1 MDEKEMSQIAEI
13 VAKSVAAFKGDVS
26 KTITG
31 TPDAQLMF
39 GSGGLFSRLGL
50 DNPVVNLALSP
61 VGIDRLLPVMSS
73 NILNPIYSYITG
85 IESDE
90 KSEEPDGVCDDVP
103 GGVIE
108 ACHQTAQFGRYS
120 RGSKELEVNTLMQV
134 VNGHLTTDLQLM
146 GSLLGAGHALLPA
159 ITAGADKSNVLQSVI
174 QVQLVIVGALLQRIL
189 SRQLWQGDP
198 VNNTG
203 GGGYKEFPG
212 LDIQIATGKKDC
224 FTNTACAAL
233 DPDIKDFNF
242 NMVDSPDVD
251 IVMYLTWISRWIRK
265 VADGTGIAPV
275 TWVIAMRPELFG
287 ELVEIWPCRY
297 LTSRCVPAT
306 SNQQMGIVLN
316 DSTNVTMRDQMRNGQ
331 YLLIDGVQW
340 PVVLD
345 DGIRELTA
353 ADNGN
358 IAPGFYAS
366 DIYFLPLK
374 IMGGFPVLYWETMDY
389 SSAMADLSVLN
400 GKEQFWATDGGRFM
414 WTMQQKNYCFK
425 FQGKLEPR
433 VILRA
438 PQVAGRLKNVK
449 YSPMQ
454 HMPSPF
460 EDSPY
465 FRKGGVESVPAPS
478 FFTDW

>member
-1 MDEKEMSQIAEI
+1 MLEEKDMSQIAEI
-13 VAKSVAAFKGDVS
+13 VAKSVAAFKGDVN

-31 TPDAQLMF
+31 TADAQLLF
-39 GSGGLFSRLGL
+39 NTGGLFSRLGL

-73 NILNPIYSYITG
+73 NILNPIYTYITG
-85 IESDE
+85 IESAE
-90 KSEEPDGVCDDVP
+90 GATEPDGPCDDVP

-134 VNGHLTTDLQLM
+134 VNGNLNMDLQLM
-146 GSLLGAGHALLPA
+146 GSLLGQGHALLPA
-159 ITAGADKSNVLQSVI
+159 ITAGADKANVLQSVI
-174 QVQLVIVGALLQRIL
+174 QVQLVIIGALLQRIL
-189 SRQLWQGDP
+189 SRQLWQGNP
-198 VNNTG
+198 VHNTH
-203 GGGYKEFPG
+203 GGYAEFPG
-212 LDIQIATGKKDC
+212 LDLQIATGKKDC
-224 FTNTACAAL
+224 FTGTACGAL
-233 DPDIKDFNF
+233 DPDIKDFNY
-242 NMVDSPDVD
+242 NMVDSTTVD

-297 LTSRCVPAT
+297 LTSRCSY
-306 SNQQMGIVLN
+306 SNAAANAGIVIN
-316 DSTNVTMRDQMRNGQ
+316 DNTNVTMRDQMRNGN

-345 DGIRELTA
+345 DGIREQTP
-353 ADNGN
+353 ADNAN
-358 IAPGFYAS
+358 IKPGYFAS

-374 IMGGFPVLYWETMDY
+374 IMGGFPVLYWETMNY

-400 GKEQFWATDGGRFM
+400 GKEQFWATDGGRYMF
-414 WTMQQKNYCFK
+414 TMQQRNYCFK
-425 FQGKLEPR
+425 FQGKIEPR
-433 VILRA
+433 AILRA
-438 PQVAGRLKNVK
+438 PQVTGRLKNIR